1 MDTNIDYE
9 AEYNNRARVPEHG
22 EIMRG
27 WTRDAAAW
35 RNDSN
40 GARLDIAYG
49 DTPRQ
54 ALDIF
59 KPRKE
64 KPGPIAL
71 FIHGGYWQALGR
83 ESFSHMARGPNAHG
97 ITVAVASYDLC
108 PNVTVNEIVG
118 QMRTCCLYLWQ
129 TYKRRIVVY
138 GHSAGGHLTAA
149 LLATHWEE
157 LDPSVP
163 PMLVS
168 GGLAVS
174 GLFDLIPLCY
184 TSVNDK
190 LRMTEEEAESAS
202 PIYWSAPSGLKLIA
216 AVGGAESSEYHRQ
229 THDLAHAWHEDGLAV
244 IPLELEGE
252 NHFTVIAGLA
262 YPDSLLTHSV
272 VGLASSA
279 S

>member
-1 MDTNIDYE
+1 MDTGIDYE
-9 AEYNNRARVPEHG
+9 AEYNNRARVPDHG
-22 EIMRG
+22 DIMRS
-27 WTRDAAAW
+27 WTRDAAKW
-35 RNDSN
+35 RTDADN
-40 GARLDIAYG
+40 ARLDISYG

-97 ITVAVASYDLC
+97 LTVAVASYDLC
-108 PNVTVNEIVG
+108 PNVTVDEIIG
-118 QMRTCCLYLWQ
+118 QMRSCCLYLWR

-149 LLATHWEE
+149 LLATHWQEI
-157 LDPSVP
+157 DPSVP
-163 PMLVS
+163 PLLVS
-168 GGLAVS
+168 GGLSIS
-174 GLFDLIPLCY
+174 GLFDLVPLVH

-190 LRMTEEEAESAS
+190 LRMTEEDAENAS
-202 PIYWSAPSGLKLIA
+202 PILWSPPSGLKMIA
-216 AVGGAESSEYHRQ
+216 AVGAAESSEYLRQ
-229 THDLAHAWHEDGLAV
+229 SHDIAHTWHEDGMAV
-244 IPLELEGE
+244 IPLELDGH
-252 NHFTVIAGLA
+252 NHFTVISGLA
-262 YPDSLLTHSV
+262 DPDSLLTHSV

-279 S
+279 T